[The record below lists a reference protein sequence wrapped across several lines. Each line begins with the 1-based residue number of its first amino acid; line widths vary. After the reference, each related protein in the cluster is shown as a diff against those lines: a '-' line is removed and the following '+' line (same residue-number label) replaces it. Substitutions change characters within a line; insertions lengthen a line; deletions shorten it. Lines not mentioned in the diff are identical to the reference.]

1 MNDSISH
8 IEIVQHVYLAVT
20 ICFWDEDIGNPRGLF
35 QSSLPFK
42 NTLSK
47 VSHLAIGDN
56 VKLS

>member
-1 MNDSISH
+1 MIDSISH

-20 ICFWDEDIGNPRGLF
+20 ICIWDEDYGNPRGLF
-35 QSSLPFK
+35 QSSLPFE

-47 VSHLAIGDN
+47 FSHLVIGDN